1 MFTGSP
7 SVVRGQIKHTISAN
21 GLLKRLDN
29 YGRISNEAWMDERH
43 SLMLLSHISKELRY
57 AELES
62 VYRNLGGTTPTRYDL
77 DNLTHQRP
85 WIRGADRT
93 STPIY
98 AKTFLRQESEC
109 LPRYEMVC
117 VPGDHGRTE
126 RLRLYLR
133 DLEYSL
139 RGIPEDRRMIALTHI
154 TAVLVKMWYQADYH
168 VVDHARLMGA
178 AKMFFVNRAN
188 KGYLIGVDQPS
199 TSPEDDLEARRI
211 AA

>member
-1 MFTGSP
+1 MQNLNQSIATSAEQHRP
-7 SVVRGQIKHTISAN
+7 DMTWIISRIN
-21 GLLKRLDN
+21 VPGYEVLTERL
-29 YGRISNEAWMDERH
+29 R
-43 SLMLLSHISKELRY
+43 
-57 AELES
+57 
-62 VYRNLGGTTPTRYDL
+62 
-77 DNLTHQRP
+77 Q
-85 WIRGADRT
+85 
-93 STPIY
+93 Y
-98 AKTFLRQESEC
+98 AKTFLPQESEC

-117 VPGDHGRTE
+117 VPGDRGRTE